1 MSSPTLAMVGERGGE
16 LVWPSYGG
24 YLDRYARAIAE
35 RMPERSGGTTIN
47 MGGVVV
53 RETADVG
60 RIMEEMELRVGRA
73 ERAGAHG

>member
-1 MSSPTLAMVGERGGE
+1 
-16 LVWPSYGG
+16 
-24 YLDRYARAIAE
+24 
-35 RMPERSGGTTIN
+35 MPAGSGDTTIN

-60 RIMEEMELRVGRA
+60 RIMEEMELRVSRA